1 MTKKLSILQLCNK
14 PPFPPMD
21 GGAIG
26 MHNVSQGIID
36 AGHQLKILSFSSN
49 KHRLDISKLPKD
61 YLQSTGIEAVDVDLS
76 IRMLPALYNLL
87 YSRHSYNISRFNSKE
102 MRLKLEELLSKESFD
117 IIQLESIFLKDYLP
131 LIRKFSQAKVV
142 LRAPNV
148 EFVIWQRLAQIEKNP
163 IKRFYL
169 GILAKRL
176 RKEEVAV
183 LNSFDAIYTVTERDM
198 QLMRSLGARVKMTF
212 IPTGV
217 DVNKDLTTDFDA
229 VEYPSVFHLGALD
242 WSPNIEGV
250 KWMLN
255 QVWPS
260 LHSRF
265 PELKFY
271 IAGRRPPQWLQELKE
286 DGVVVVGEVEDA
298 GAFIKS
304 KAIMPVPLFSGS
316 GMRVKIIEAMML
328 QKAVVSTG
336 IGIEG
341 IIHEDG
347 ENVLIANDAA
357 AFIDSIALLVEN
369 KDLYKRI
376 AISAKNNANKFYSN
390 KVLNAK
396 LMEFFYSL

>member
-49 KHRLDISKLPKD
+49 KHRLDIDNLPEYYIKN
-61 YLQSTGIEAVDVDLS
+61 TRIEAVNIDLS

-87 YSRHSYNISRFNSKE
+87 YSRRSYNISRFNSKE
-102 MRLKLEELLSKESFD
+102 MQFKLEELLSKESFD
-117 IIQLESIFLKDYLP
+117 IIQMESIFLKDYLP

-176 RKEEVAV
+176 RKEEVAA

-265 PELKFY
+265 PKLKFY
-271 IAGRRPPQWLQELKE
+271 IAGRRPPQWLQELKA

-369 KDLYKRI
+369 KDLYRRI
-376 AISAKNNANKFYSN
+376 AINAKNNANKFYSN

>member
-49 KHRLDISKLPKD
+49 KHRLDIDKLPKD
-61 YLQSTGIEAVDVDLS
+61 YIKSTGIEAVDIDLS
-76 IRMLPALYNLL
+76 IRILPALYNLL
-87 YSRHSYNISRFNSKE
+87 YSRNSYNISRFNSKE
-102 MRLKLEELLSKESFD
+102 MQFKLKELLSKESFD

-169 GILAKRL
+169 SILAKRL
-176 RKEEVAV
+176 RKEEVAA

-198 QLMRSLGARVKMTF
+198 QLMRSLGATVKMTF

-260 LHSRF
+260 LHGRF
-265 PELKFY
+265 PKLKFY

-341 IIHEDG
+341 IIHENG
-347 ENVLIANDAA
+347 ENVLIANDAT

-369 KDLYKRI
+369 KDLYRRI
-376 AISAKNNANKFYSN
+376 AINAKYNANKFYSN